1 MGGCFM
7 MADQGIAKSNIKKQE
22 PRTSL
27 EEHVHVKKQQ
37 AENAKKLAD
46 IRRDFL
52 KTSDGGQKNW
62 ILEINSLLSLLFF
75 G

>member
-1 MGGCFM
+1 MGCCFM
-7 MADQGIAKSNIKKQE
+7 MADQRIAKSNIKKQE

-37 AENAKKLAD
+37 TENAKKLVD

-52 KTSDGGQKNW
+52 KTSDGGQKK
-62 ILEINSLLSLLFF
+62 LNS
-75 G
+75 